1 MTTPQQPA
9 PLPQGNPPPR
19 HSSLRP
25 RPLASRRDASQQ
37 TSPDHTP
44 APKRA
49 RPNTPANAS
58 GAASSSRANMS
69 GQRVAN
75 TGAGASSQAGG
86 GRQQAGVN
94 QARVSPAGVNQASA
108 NQASTNQ
115 ANGNHA
121 NASRATVN
129 PASAAQANANQADV
143 NHANANHANGNHAN
157 ASHTNAHQAN
167 GNPAGAAQ
175 PGINQAGGFGANQG
189 HPLPPSFYHLFPSWA
204 EQYNRCNIAIF
215 HVGSPPLIFHV
226 DVDTLLVRSPNFH
239 RFCMVE
245 CAERGEQHKPPIIRF
260 PDLCPTTFTA
270 FLKWMG
276 NGDPFGGHSLPN
288 LTPFFSIWRFSERFQ
303 CFLLQSDLLAY
314 LQRWLGSHR
323 GLFGVPVIRLVYTM
337 FDRDSHMRKMVV
349 EVNAWRSGLADFQST
364 KADVPREY
372 IEDLAE
378 ALLAVRRTDPL
389 TGLPGDFVARY
400 MPMEEEKV
408 PDSDLE

>member
-9 PLPQGNPPPR
+9 QLPQGNPSPR

-37 TSPDHTP
+37 ANPDHTP

-58 GAASSSRANMS
+58 GAASSGRANMS

-75 TGAGASSQAGG
+75 TGAGANSQVGG

-94 QARVSPAGVNQASA
+94 QARVSPAGVSQAGVSQAGVSQAGVNPAGVNQAGA

-115 ANGNHA
+115 ASGNHA
-121 NASRATVN
+121 NAH
-129 PASAAQANANQADV
+129 Q
-143 NHANANHANGNHAN
+143 AN
-157 ASHTNAHQAN
+157 ASHASNSQANVNQAN
-167 GNPAGAAQ
+167 GNPASAAQ

-189 HPLPPSFYHLFPSWA
+189 NPLPPNFYHLFPSFA

-215 HVGSPPLIFHV
+215 HVGPTPVIFHV

-245 CAERGEQHKPPIIRF
+245 CAERGEQHKPPIIRL
-260 PDLCPTTFTA
+260 PDLCPTTFTS

-276 NGDPFGGHSLPN
+276 NGDPFGGRSLPK
-288 LTPFFSIWRFSERFQ
+288 LTPFFSLWRFSERFQ

-323 GLFGVPVIRLVYTM
+323 GLFGVSVIRLVYTM
-337 FDRDSHMRKMVV
+337 FDRDSHMRKMVA
-349 EVNAWRSGLADFQST
+349 EVNAWRSGLADLQNT

-408 PDSDLE
+408 PGSDLE

>member
-1 MTTPQQPA
+1 
-9 PLPQGNPPPR
+9 
-19 HSSLRP
+19 
-25 RPLASRRDASQQ
+25 
-37 TSPDHTP
+37 
-44 APKRA
+44 
-49 RPNTPANAS
+49 
-58 GAASSSRANMS
+58 MS

-75 TGAGASSQAGG
+75 TGAGATSQAGG

-94 QARVSPAGVNQASA
+94 PAGFNQASA

-129 PASAAQANANQADV
+129 PASAAQ
-143 NHANANHANGNHAN
+143 ANANHANGNHAN

-189 HPLPPSFYHLFPSWA
+189 HPFPPSFCHLFPSWA

-245 CAERGEQHKPPIIRF
+245 CAERGEQHKPPIIRL

-400 MPMEEEKV
+400 MPMKEEKV